1 MNKKQKTNWW
11 IDLILFISFLITF
24 FLDLTGLVLH
34 QWIGIVAVAI
44 AALHLLLHRE
54 WVKTMFKR
62 FFTMRLNKAHLN
74 LILDLTILTGFVLI
88 GLTGVVMSTWLNL
101 PLPNYDGWR
110 QVHITSSV
118 ATLVLIMIKVGLHL
132 RWIEQTTR
140 KMLTSAVRVPA
151 GYPVPQPASETGKSI
166 GRREFL
172 VTMGIVGTASAIA
185 LVSASRSL
193 AESLNANEAAELL
206 ADPTQTPTSTVTAT
220 QEPTVT
226 AESTATEELAT
237 QTPTVTATQ
246 VIPTATT
253 AAETNCTVRCNRGCS
268 YPGHC
273 RRYTDA
279 NGNGLCD
286 LGECL

>member
-54 WVKTMFKR
+54 WVKTIFKR

-88 GLTGVVMSTWLNL
+88 GFTGVVISTWLNL

-140 KMLTSAVRVPA
+140 KMLTGTVRVPA